1 MFDHNLKRN
10 SRIGKTKT
18 KIRKQNETNTKIGKN
33 KSISKISKTKQCLRS
48 ENKAPKRQR
57 QRRSAKHNN
66 VKDQLNK
73 TTSENSKTKQRPR
86 SANQNN
92 IQDQNI
98 TRLSKISKTK
108 QCPRSAKQNT
118 QKRSPTLQ
126 QHWILATC
134 TPCNTPPPPAKY
146 IISCNNDNGLEIT
159 KYIRYMIM
167 IYNSCM

>member
-1 MFDHNLKRN
+1 MIIIWKEILRSAKQRQRSGN
-10 SRIGKTKT
+10 KTKQ
-18 KIRKQNETNTKIGKN
+18 IRRSEKN